1 MKKENVLM
9 NDFVKN
15 ADNADIEKIDN
26 NLSKM
31 KKGKIME
38 IWDNVEDLYKMIK
51 DPNVAWGSK
60 SVAIGAL
67 IYLISPIDAVPDIV
81 PIAGL
86 ADDVGIIT
94 TAIALLANELK
105 NYKIRCKLELAAIK
119 QAEKELE
126 DKRRLKFW
134 IKIISL
140 IGCFVI
146 LVTFII
152 NYYQK

>member
-51 DPNVAWGSK
+51 DPKCSMGSK
-60 SVAIGAL
+60 
-67 IYLISPIDAVPDIV
+67 ISCYRSI
-81 PIAGL
+81 
-86 ADDVGIIT
+86 
-94 TAIALLANELK
+94 N
-105 NYKIRCKLELAAIK
+105 
-119 QAEKELE
+119 
-126 DKRRLKFW
+126 
-134 IKIISL
+134 ISH
-140 IGCFVI
+140 F
-146 LVTFII
+146 T
-152 NYYQK
+152 N